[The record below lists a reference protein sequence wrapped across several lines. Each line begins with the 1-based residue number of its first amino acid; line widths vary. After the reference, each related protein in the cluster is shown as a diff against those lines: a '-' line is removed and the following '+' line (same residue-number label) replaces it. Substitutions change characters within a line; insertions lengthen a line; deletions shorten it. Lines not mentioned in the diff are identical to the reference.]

1 MVFIKR
7 IPDPEGDVSRQ
18 KLIAAL
24 SDVAIGYWVG
34 PVLFILGLFQVL
46 PRTSPG
52 VVLALILSYLL
63 TVKLLHRAVSSR
75 FAPGEPPPLIW
86 KRGWIFLEDPLLGA
100 LWRRRR

>member
-7 IPDPEGDVSRQ
+7 IPDPESNISRQ
-18 KLIAAL
+18 KLMEVVSGIAI
-24 SDVAIGYWVG
+24 VFWVG
-34 PVLFILGLFQVL
+34 RLLIILGFCQLL

-52 VVLALILSYLL
+52 VVLALTLSYLL

-75 FAPGEPPPLIW
+75 FAPGEPPPLVW
-86 KRGWIFLEDPLLGA
+86 KRGWIFLEDPLLEA

>member
-18 KLIAAL
+18 KLIAVL

-34 PVLFILGLFQVL
+34 RVLIILGLFQVL
-46 PRTSPG
+46 PWTSPG

-63 TVKLLHRAVSSR
+63 TVKLLHHGVTAR
-75 FAPGEPPPLIW
+75 FAPGEAPPLVW
-86 KRGWIFLEDPLLGA
+86 KRGWIFLEDPLLEA